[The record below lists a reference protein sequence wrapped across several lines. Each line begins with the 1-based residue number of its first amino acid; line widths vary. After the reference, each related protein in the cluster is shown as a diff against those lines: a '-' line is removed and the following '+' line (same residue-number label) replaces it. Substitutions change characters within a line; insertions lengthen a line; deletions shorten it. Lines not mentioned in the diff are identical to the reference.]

1 MALLVAMDRHP
12 HAAAFRDSLPI
23 AGVDGTLEK
32 RMRGTAA
39 EKRVLAKTGTL
50 QLANALAGYVTTTRG
65 ERLAFALFV
74 NNHAG
79 RGREAVA
86 AMDRIAVALAEAR

>member
-1 MALLVAMDRHP
+1 MDRHP
-12 HAAAFRDSLPI
+12 AAAAFRDSLPI

-39 EKRVLAKTGTL
+39 ERRVVAKTGTL
-50 QLANALAGYVTTTRG
+50 RLANALAGYATTERG
-65 ERLAFALFV
+65 ERLAFAIVV

-79 RGREAVA
+79 KSREAVA
-86 AMDRIAVALAEAR
+86 AIDARGRGARLGPLIRSAD